1 MDDVFVAATQQLALL
16 QLTELASSPPLSEQ
30 KCMDQ
35 SLVHQS
41 FDSALSYSK
50 RVKLAHSEDRATP
63 AVVCASKKT
72 IAGPVIQ
79 RNLALVGTAA
89 VVDLIMPQ
97 INAHFAHMSA
107 QFELTNAHIT
117 NMQATQ
123 YNFLSD
129 HNEYPIQPKVQIPV
143 IPPLIL
149 RQPYPDLP
157 APTPLPPHFPTTRSE
172 LFALTVDHIDPILA
186 YYGIEVNDLLLDEK
200 RKALARHLGLPNI
213 SRGSSRSVA

>member
-30 KCMDQ
+30 KCLDQ
-35 SLVHQS
+35 TLVHQG

-50 RVKLAHSEDRATP
+50 RVKLAHSEATP
-63 AVVCASKKT
+63 AGVCASEKI
-72 IAGPVIQ
+72 IAGPV
-79 RNLALVGTAA
+79 NLTSVGAA

-97 INAHFAHMSA
+97 INAHFSHISA
-107 QFELTNAHIT
+107 QFELTIAHIT

-129 HNEYPIQPKVQIPV
+129 HNEDPIQPKVQLPV